1 MPSDGDGLDAISSDL
16 ESDLESEFNPAMAL
30 FADGLPPL
38 SVGAGERDH

>member
-1 MPSDGDGLDAISSDL
+1 MPSDGDGLDAIS
-16 ESDLESEFNPAMAL
+16 SDLESEFNPAMAL